1 MKAAI
6 DGDIEA
12 YDQLMSIAQQDIA
25 TQVGLDTSQFDAGFD
40 HLMDLYYQGQ
50 SLDDMAIGASLDNQD
65 FLDGLSAM
73 VDAAFQ
79 SAQQAEDYLASM
91 GIDAEV
97 VEQDTEA

>member
-6 DGDIEA
+6 EGNTDA

-50 SLDDMAIGASLDNQD
+50 SLDDMAIGASLDNQQ
-65 FLDGLSAM
+65 FLDGLSTM

-97 VEQDTEA
+97 IEQDN